1 MPPVP
6 AAAGLLDSLD
16 MFGATAAMPEQ
27 VAASVEEARGLD
39 GLPDRAY
46 VENVVVLGMGGSGI
60 AGDVMVAVAGPFVPV
75 PIVVVKSYV
84 LPDFVGR
91 GSLVFAVSFSG
102 DTEETVEAAG
112 EAADAGATL
121 VAVTAGGALGRMAD
135 EWGIPVV
142 RVPPG
147 IPQPRAGLG
156 ATAIPPLVV
165 LEDIGLFPGATQ
177 WIALAV
183 DQLAR
188 RRDELVQS
196 GSMAEDLAR
205 TIGRTIPMIHGAQ
218 SLGAAAALRWK
229 TQVNENAKM
238 PAFSAVY
245 PELCHNEI
253 VGWGQLGDVT
263 RQICTLVNL
272 RHDGEHPQVQRRFA
286 LVTELLR
293 EVMADVVEV
302 RARGEGELAQ
312 LLDLML
318 IGDFVSLHLAGREG
332 IDPGPVPILDE
343 LKISLSEA

>member
-1 MPPVP
+1 MTAVP
-6 AAAGLLDSLD
+6 AAAGVLDSLD
-16 MFGATAAMPEQ
+16 MFGVTAGLPEQ
-27 VAASVEEARGLD
+27 VAAAVEEARGLD

-60 AGDVMVAVAGPFVPV
+60 AGDLMVAVAGPFVPV

-84 LPDFVGR
+84 LPDFVGP

-112 EAADAGATL
+112 EAADAGASL
-121 VAVTAGGALGRMAD
+121 VAVTSGGALGRMAD
-135 EWGIPVV
+135 EWGIPMV

-147 IPQPRAGLG
+147 IPQPRAALG

-165 LEDIGLFPGATQ
+165 LEDIGLFPGASQ
-177 WIALAV
+177 WVALAV

-188 RRDELVQS
+188 RRDQLVQS
-196 GSMAEDLAR
+196 GSIAEDLAR
-205 TIGRTIPMIHGAQ
+205 RIGRTIPMIHGAQ

-253 VGWGQLGDVT
+253 VGWGQNGDVT
-263 RQICTLVNL
+263 RQILTLVNL

-286 LVTELLR
+286 FVTELLR
-293 EVMADVVEV
+293 EVVADVIEQ
-302 RARGEGELAQ
+302 RAEGEGDLAQ

-318 IGDFVSLHLAGREG
+318 VGDFVSLHLAAQDGV
-332 IDPGPVPILDE
+332 DPGPVPVLVE
-343 LKISLSEA
+343 LKEWLAEA